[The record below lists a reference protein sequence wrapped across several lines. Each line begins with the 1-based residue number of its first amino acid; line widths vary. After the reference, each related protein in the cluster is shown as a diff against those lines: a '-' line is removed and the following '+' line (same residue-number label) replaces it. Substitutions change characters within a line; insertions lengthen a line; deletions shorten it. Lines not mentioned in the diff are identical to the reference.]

1 MIKTIFVFISLILVG
16 FSHGQ
21 DRAVRFPRQE
31 IDRFNAEAIQ
41 RARAGV
47 LAPDNTCRAEELT
60 HSAGSVLHFRENLLL
75 PGTVFPGK
83 EMSFERAD
91 TLFIGDTTVI
101 TGEWLHS
108 GTIVIYGSGRL
119 YFNKANASILGDIY
133 LLNKSVLQADSS
145 TLYIPQAYFYQ
156 RAVVATGGSRV
167 IYRHTTVDH
176 SNLSHSMVLVDS
188 AKLELIDVT
197 NHGFTTNGIYHRSS
211 VYVDGTNQAGEY
223 VIVDE
228 SELEFH
234 NANTVLLWHQF
245 PETAMVD
252 FNFPANDTVGAY
264 LFNSTVPGVSGI
276 NYSVLLDR
284 CTDVMWGMMPA
295 TGSDITITG
304 SEIRAI
310 GLWFMGMD
318 TVEVKG
324 LVNNS
329 YYEDYHTPLDDRNLR
344 LIDCDVTTWSIY
356 PMDQSVVNLSGSI
369 VGEVGTGKR
378 STLMGSQFFC
388 DGSGGYVWTSD
399 TSFMLAGYSY
409 TSGYVRS
416 QASSILMY
424 AYSSVSGGYLSAL
437 NNSIIMAIQC
447 TLPEEPRAYD
457 KGVAWYAL
465 IEGPSEA
472 YAGDIVDIKGSAWID
487 KTETS
492 PLMDFHSYRLYYQE
506 SESENWIEIAVDS
519 LNEKRHETLGTW
531 NTTELDPGQYLI
543 KLVLTDDLEN
553 PVEGLK
559 AISLL
564 PSFGILEDPVSS
576 VIFYPNPAKDGL
588 TVLLPRFEEYIL
600 VSLVDITGRIYFE
613 EKYGSNHSGTAVII
627 TLNFLPAGVYHLSLL
642 SDHHQEIIKTV
653 VKK

>member
-1 MIKTIFVFISLILVG
+1 MIKIIFIFISLILVG

-21 DRAVRFPRQE
+21 DRAVRFPQQE
-31 IDRFNAEAIQ
+31 INQFNAEAIQ
-41 RARAGV
+41 RARVGII
-47 LAPDNTCRAEELT
+47 APDNTYRAEELT
-60 HSAGSVLHFRENLLL
+60 HSAGSVLNYREKLLL

-91 TLFIGDTTVI
+91 TLYIGDETEI

-119 YFNKANASILGDIY
+119 YFNKANATILGDIY
-133 LLNKSVLQADSS
+133 LLNESVLQADSS

-176 SNLSHSMVLVDS
+176 SNLSHSIVLVDS
-188 AKLELIDVT
+188 ASLELIDVT

-223 VIVDE
+223 VIVDD

-245 PETAMVD
+245 PETAVVD
-252 FNFPANDTVGAY
+252 FNFPANDTVGDY
-264 LFNSTVPGVSGI
+264 LFSSSVPGVMGI
-276 NYSVLLDR
+276 GYSILLDN

-356 PMDQSVVNLSGSI
+356 PMDQSVVNLSGCI
-369 VGEVGTGKR
+369 VGEVGPGKR

-416 QASSILMY
+416 QANSILMY
-424 AYSSVSGGYLSAL
+424 AYSSLSGGYLSAL
-437 NNSIIMAIQC
+437 HNSIIMAIQC

-472 YAGDIVDIKGSAWID
+472 YAGEAVNVTGSAWID
-487 KTETS
+487 KTPASE
-492 PLMDFHSYRLYYQE
+492 LMDFGSYRLYYQE
-506 SESENWIEIAVDS
+506 AESTGWTEIPVDS
-519 LNEKRHETLGTW
+519 LNEKRKETLGVW
-531 NTTELDPGQYLI
+531 NTAGLNPGQYLL
-543 KLVLTDDLEN
+543 KMKLTDDLGN
-553 PVEGLK
+553 SVEAVK
-559 AISLL
+559 TFSLQ
-564 PSFGILEDPVSS
+564 PSFGIDENSNSLVL
-576 VIFYPNPAKDGL
+576 IYPNPAEDMVTIRLSEFSEHL
-588 TVLLPRFEEYIL
+588 TIRIT
-600 VSLVDITGRIYFE
+600 DISGRICY
-613 EKYGSNHSGTAVII
+613 EKEI
-627 TLNFLPAGVYHLSLL
+627 PAGKNPGEVRISLNALELGVYQVNFISDNRVVL
-642 SDHHQEIIKTV
+642 SDILIKQ
-653 VKK
+653 